1 MFLIILKKLNFIN
14 LNINVIL
21 KILKFLTIL
30 PFGFVDEGALVLN
43 N

>member
-14 LNINVIL
+14 LNINIIL
-21 KILKFLTIL
+21 KILKILTIL
-30 PFGFVDEGALVLN
+30 PLGFVDEGSLVLN